1 MLVDMSNYG
10 QQPPYGQNPYGQQP
24 PQPNPYGQQPPVNPY
39 ATQPPRPGQPP
50 YGQQPSPYGQPQ
62 QPYPPQQQP
71 YAPPQPG
78 QQPYAPPQPGQQPYG
93 QPAAGGQWPAPSVA
107 ERPTISQHPVPVV
120 TMDSLPG
127 RDIEE
132 VLGEVVG
139 VVARA
144 RELRPDLRGGNIIE
158 GYATM
163 LTESRQEAVAR
174 LVEMAE
180 RAGATAVVGLR
191 FDCSEITQSL
201 SEVAAYGTAVRL
213 APLED
218 EEQAGATDEESGADE
233 ETERAAESGS
243 ENQAPSD
250 DQSEGRGPSEQRP
263 ESSPGSSPQWP
274 PANWPSAT

>member
-1 MLVDMSNYG
+1 MLVAMSNYG
-10 QQPPYGQNPYGQQP
+10 QQPPYGQNPYGQP

-62 QPYPPQQQP
+62 QYPPQPPQQP
-71 YAPPQPG
+71 
-78 QQPYAPPQPGQQPYG
+78 PYPPPQPGQQPYG
-93 QPAAGGQWPAPSVA
+93 PPAAGGQWPAQPPPA
-107 ERPTISQHPVPVV
+107 AQPTISQHAVPVV

-139 VVARA
+139 VVART

-158 GYATM
+158 GYVTM
-163 LTESRQEAVAR
+163 LTESRQEAVVR

-213 APLED
+213 APLDNED
-218 EEQAGATDEESGADE
+218 AAAAEESGSDEEAEHSPDSGDAGTDEQAGTASDE
-233 ETERAAESGS
+233 
-243 ENQAPSD
+243 
-250 DQSEGRGPSEQRP
+250 QSPAQSPAEQRP
-263 ESSPGSSPQWP
+263 PNNPEAGQQWP
-274 PANWPSAT
+274 PSSWPSAT